1 MVDINIEQHF
11 RSDEVPFL
19 ESMDSLVGRV
29 QNEYRDLLTD
39 FLNPRQQFI
48 LQTVVNRYDGVK
60 LSFFG
65 GFEDSEMK
73 RALIYPDYFEP
84 QQADFQVSAY
94 DIDYPQKFATLSH
107 GQILGSLMGSG
118 IEREV
123 IGDIITDGTNWQFM
137 VKAEM
142 ADYVASQLDHVGKV
156 KVRLKPVALDHLLNP
171 NQEFETVTTTVSSL
185 RLDVLVAEGAHISR
199 HHAKELVETG
209 RVRVNWAE
217 NQRPDYEL
225 GVSDIISVR
234 GFGRIVLLE
243 IGGMTKKDKIR
254 VTLNLI
260 KPNK

>member
-19 ESMDSLVGRV
+19 ESMDSLVGRT
-29 QNEYRDLLTD
+29 QNEYRDMLTD

-48 LQTVVNRYDGVK
+48 LQTIVNRYDGVK
-60 LSFFG
+60 LQFFG
-65 GFEDSEMK
+65 GFKDSEMK

-84 QQADFQVSAY
+84 QQTDFQISAY
-94 DIDYPQKFATLSH
+94 TIDYPQKFATLSH

-123 IGDIITDGTNWQFM
+123 IGDIITDGVNWQFM
-137 VKAEM
+137 VKTEM
-142 ADYVASQLDHVGKV
+142 ADYVANQLDHIGKV
-156 KVRLKPVALDHLLNP
+156 KVRLKLTPLEQLLIP
-171 NQEFETVTTTVSSL
+171 NQEYETVNTTVSSL
-185 RLDVLVAEGAHISR
+185 RLDVLVAEGLHVSR
-199 HHAKELVETG
+199 HHAKELVESG
-209 RVRVNWAE
+209 RVKINWAE

-225 GVSDIISVR
+225 GVSDMISVR
-234 GFGRIVLLE
+234 GFGRIILVE
-243 IGGMTKKDKIR
+243 ISGITKKDKIR